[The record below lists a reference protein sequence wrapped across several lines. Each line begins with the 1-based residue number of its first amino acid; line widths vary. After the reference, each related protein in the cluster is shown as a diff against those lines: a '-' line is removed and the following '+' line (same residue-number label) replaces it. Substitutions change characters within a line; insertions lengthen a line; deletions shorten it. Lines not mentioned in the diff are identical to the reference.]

1 MLCSLHEHIFASR
14 KSRISRETFD
24 AMCKWR
30 ADLAS
35 TFSTLWQSS
44 RKDERWT
51 ADGHLC
57 LGVIRGAVRAKVVPA
72 KYRHEIMLEVRN
84 AAGQG
89 VRTPRQLLVG
99 LNVAQTRGP
108 SLRLSLRQR
117 QALLGVKKHKSAA
130 PSQKKPVSGTHASPL
145 TGYAFEYGE
154 QYNYFC
160 ASRFE
165 GLFNDVVGI

>member
-1 MLCSLHEHIFASR
+1 MLCCLHEHLREKRPSR
-14 KSRISRETFD
+14 LSRETFD
-24 AMCKWR
+24 ATCMWR
-30 ADLAS
+30 VDLALR
-35 TFSTLWQSS
+35 FSALWQSS
-44 RKDERWT
+44 RNDERWT
-51 ADGHLC
+51 ATGHLT
-57 LGVIRGAVRAKVVPA
+57 LGVIRGKSRARVIPA
-72 KYRHEIMLEVRN
+72 KYKHELMVELRN

-117 QALLGVKKHKSAA
+117 QALRGVKKHKSAA
-130 PSQKKPVSGTHASPL
+130 PSQKKPRSDTHASPIS
-145 TGYAFEYGE
+145 GYAFEYGE

>member
-1 MLCSLHEHIFASR
+1 MLRNMHDEIYASR
-14 KSRISRETFD
+14 RSRISRETFD

-35 TFSTLWQSS
+35 TFCTWWQSS

-51 ADGHLC
+51 AYGHLS
-57 LGVIRGAVRAKVVPA
+57 LGVIKGAVRAKVIPA
-72 KYRHEIMLEVRN
+72 KYRHELMLEVRN
-84 AAGQG
+84 VAGQG
-89 VRTPRQLLVG
+89 GRTPRQLLVG
-99 LNVAQTRGP
+99 LTVSQSRGP

-117 QALLGVKKHKSAA
+117 LALRGVKKHKSAA
-130 PSQKKPVSGTHASPL
+130 PSQKKPKSDTHASPMC
-145 TGYAFEYGE
+145 GYAFEYGE

>member
-1 MLCSLHEHIFASR
+1 MYESR
-14 KSRISRETFD
+14 KSRLSRETFD

-30 ADLAS
+30 KDLALR
-35 TFSTLWQSS
+35 FSTLWQSS

-51 ADGHLC
+51 AHGHIS
-57 LGVIRGAVRAKVVPA
+57 LGVIKGAVRAKVIPA
-72 KYRHEIMLEVRN
+72 KYKHELILEVRN

-99 LNVAQTRGP
+99 LTVSQSRGP

-117 QALLGVKKHKSAA
+117 LALRGVKKHKSAA
-130 PSQKKPVSGTHASPL
+130 PSQKKPRSETHPSPIS
-145 TGYAFEYGE
+145 GYAFEYGE

>member
-1 MLCSLHEHIFASR
+1 
-14 KSRISRETFD
+14 
-24 AMCKWR
+24 MCKWR
-30 ADLAS
+30 KDLALR
-35 TFSTLWQSS
+35 FSTLWQSS
-44 RKDERWT
+44 RNDERWT
-51 ADGHLC
+51 ADGHLA
-57 LGVIRGAVRAKVVPA
+57 LGVIKGEVRARVIPA
-72 KYRHEIMLEVRN
+72 KYKHELMVELRN

-99 LNVAQTRGP
+99 LHVAHTRGP

-130 PSQKKPVSGTHASPL
+130 PSQKKPRSETHASPMC
-145 TGYAFEYGE
+145 GYAFEYGE